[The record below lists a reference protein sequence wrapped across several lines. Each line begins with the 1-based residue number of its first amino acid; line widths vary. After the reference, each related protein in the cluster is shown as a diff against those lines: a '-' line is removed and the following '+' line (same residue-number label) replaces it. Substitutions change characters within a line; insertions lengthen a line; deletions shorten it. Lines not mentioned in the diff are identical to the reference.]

1 MKRNLVK
8 ISAILLLIV
17 AILSIFAVP
26 TFAATPGATAGT
38 GTAGFDQQFEVK
50 DDANVGNTISKVIG
64 TIIFVC
70 QLVGMGVAI
79 IMLLVIAI
87 KYIAASPN
95 DKAEIK
101 KHLVVYIVGAVLL
114 FAASGIL
121 QLIKT
126 YALGLGKDAS
136 GGNQLL
142 K

>member
-1 MKRNLVK
+1 MKRNVIK
-8 ISAILLLIV
+8 VFAILLLV
-17 AILSIFAVP
+17 AAILFVASAP
-26 TFAATPGATAGT
+26 AFAAS
-38 GTAGFDQQFEVK
+38 GFDQNFPVN
-50 DDANVGNTISKVIG
+50 DSSGASGTISTVIG
-64 TIIFVC
+64 TIIFIC

-114 FAASGIL
+114 FAASGL
-121 QLIKT
+121 LSLIKT
-126 YALGLGKDAS
+126 WATSLSNEAAN
-136 GGNQLL
+136 GNDII

>member
-1 MKRNLVK
+1 MKRNVIKTLA
-8 ISAILLLIV
+8 IILLVV
-17 AILSIFAVP
+17 AIVFVAASPVFANS
-26 TFAATPGATAGT
+26 
-38 GTAGFDQQFEVK
+38 GFDQKFNVT
-50 DDANVGNTISKVIG
+50 DDSGASGTISSVIG
-64 TIIFVC
+64 TIIFIC

-101 KHLVVYIVGAVLL
+101 KHLVVYIVGAVIL
-114 FAASGIL
+114 FSATGLL

-126 YALGLGKDAS
+126 WALQLGNEAS
-136 GGNQLL
+136 NGNSLT

>member
-1 MKRNLVK
+1 MKRNLLK
-8 ISAILLLIV
+8 ISAILLLVV
-17 AILSIFAVP
+17 AILTIFM
-26 TFAATPGATAGT
+26 TPSFATAGFNQSIKV
-38 GTAGFDQQFEVK
+38 A
-50 DDANVGNTISKVIG
+50 DDAQVGGTISKVIG

-121 QLIKT
+121 QLIKK
-126 YALGLGKDAS
+126 YAMGLSNDAD
-136 GGNQLL
+136 GGNHILTD
-142 K
+142 